1 MKAILKDNT
10 LKQLTLFITKIRQEI
25 DNV

>member
-1 MKAILKDNT
+1 MKAILKANT